1 MVHAFGG
8 SNPSRATTENK
19 SREINQNQNLIEN
32 PQKSKNKMHS
42 NQFNYL
48 KIPHAFHIFRKG
60 IYSLYIAHAIRGFVA
75 SLIGFF
81 IPIYFYKIGLN
92 IPEILLYYIITYF
105 FIILFSIVVGGI
117 GNKVGLKHTMIISL
131 PLYLLYLGGI
141 MLLKKYPS
149 PTFLYSLAIFGA
161 FISALYWV
169 PLHCLFVRL
178 SSNKNQDKQKQV
190 GLLFS
195 VRSLGSM
202 IAPLL
207 GGLIS
212 ILFGFEALFATA
224 IFILIIPI
232 IILLNSK
239 DIHPHINFS
248 SADLWLFFRKHTRLF
263 IIILLDAFATFADD
277 IIWPLLVFLILRD
290 TVSVGVVGSLIGV
303 GTIVFT
309 LIIGKI
315 IAKNDWQRIIKVS
328 AFMLAFLWI
337 VKAFFAN
344 EKISIYTIS
353 LVAAMFAL
361 MFSVPLSSKTYS
373 LAKRNKNLDEFIVFR
388 QMVVYLGRLM
398 AVFFAIILVS
408 QLNISLLLSGVAYFI
423 ISLF

>member
-1 MVHAFGG
+1 M
-8 SNPSRATTENK
+8 
-19 SREINQNQNLIEN
+19 
-32 PQKSKNKMHS
+32 
-42 NQFNYL
+42 
-48 KIPHAFHIFRKG
+48 
-60 IYSLYIAHAIRGFVA
+60 
-75 SLIGFF
+75 IGFF

-92 IPEILLYYIITYF
+92 IPEILLYYIVTYF
-105 FIILFSIVVGGI
+105 FIILFSVLVGGI
-117 GNKVGLKHTMIISL
+117 GNKVGLKHTMIVSL

-149 PTFLYSLAIFGA
+149 LTFLYSLAIFGA

-195 VRSLGSM
+195 VRSFGSM
-202 IAPLL
+202 IAPFL

-224 IFILIIPI
+224 IIILIIPI

-239 DIHPHINFS
+239 DIHPHISFS

-277 IIWPLLVFLILRD
+277 IVWPLLVFLILRD

-303 GTIVFT
+303 GTILFT
-309 LIIGKI
+309 LVIGKI
-315 IAKNDWQRIIKVS
+315 IAKNDWQKIIKIS
-328 AFMLAFLWI
+328 AFILAFLWI
-337 VKAFFAN
+337 IKAFFAN
-344 EKISIYTIS
+344 EKMSIYTIS
-353 LVAAMFAL
+353 FLAAMFVL
-361 MFSVPLSSKTYS
+361 MFSVPLSSQTYS
-373 LAKRNKNLDEFIVFR
+373 LAKHNKNLDEFIVFR

-398 AVFFAIILVS
+398 AVSFAIILVS
-408 QLNISLLLSGVAYFI
+408 QLNLSLLLSGAAYFI